1 MHASQGRRQVKR
13 TMVMAARALLFTS
26 TIAVALPAVGAGV
39 LPIANRTSFR
49 LGDAG
54 VTCTA
59 QSRATDVRLTG
70 IFDRAYVLT
79 CRDASSA
86 VGSVLAVRRPLDLA
100 SEPGMIKTGQL
111 VCGAAEQ
118 VSVQGI
124 GAVSGLSCRDE
135 AAKLDYKRYAVKR
148 GKTSYLVEGL
158 AGYDPA
164 LRLALASVVTDRPQT
179 GAVRVATTEV
189 SDAAAFARTQA
200 GSLDPAAARIE
211 AYALNNGGQFAQS
224 DQFFETI
231 AQRDRN
237 DVAAFAEALAN
248 QGLQQS
254 NLSNFSA
261 SARLLAQ
268 AEAKA
273 PRGDPVLQRLIRNY
287 RAINQ
292 LNQRQAEAALTELA
306 KPVAPI
312 ISSEDDDLRNG
323 LITMPLAEEI
333 NRESTAYK
341 QVNVDNGLRPA
352 ERAAVLDAQG
362 LQLSGIAL
370 RMTGKLAEARNDLSK
385 AQEKLQKV
393 REGKLA
399 SAGWLSADI
408 EVERAMV
415 AEAAGDSGSATGA
428 YDAAIQLLARNF
440 PDSPMLLAARA
451 RKAGFLAR
459 RGNVAEARAL
469 FAELVDQSA
478 SIPDSGI
485 ALRDLLTPYFE
496 MLAKDGSADS
506 AALMF
511 RAAQALSRPGVA
523 QTQAMLARQLSEGND
538 EAAALFRLAVTRT
551 REIARTE
558 GELTD
563 LAARKAPT
571 QADLDSMASAKSSL
585 EQMRA
590 DQTSLQSQ
598 LAAYPRYKVLAPQQT
613 DLGDLQAALRP
624 GEGYYKMMAVGD
636 RIYAVFATKGSA
648 RAMRIALN
656 RNMMAD
662 KVSLIRRS
670 ISRYEGD
677 EVVTDPFDADNAR
690 SLYLDLFGSIDGDV
704 QGLKHLIFEPDG
716 PMLQLPPYLL
726 ISKQSGLDAYKAR
739 LQVAGAD
746 VFDMRGVDWLG
757 RGREISISV
766 SPRSFLDVRAI
777 APSRA
782 RQAYLG
788 LGNNT
793 TVTVKPVAAV
803 ADDCD
808 WPVQTWQSPISP
820 AELTLAST
828 LFGPTHSALM
838 TGAAFTDTALLSNS
852 SLNDYRILHFA
863 THGLVT
869 APRPDCP
876 PRPAL
881 VTSFGGPGSDGLLSF
896 REIFDLKLDADVVI
910 LSACDTAGAASA
922 GASREAGV
930 MTGGN
935 YALDG
940 LVRAFIGAGARSVVA
955 SHWAVPDTYD
965 ATKRL
970 ISGLI
975 EARPGQPIADALEG
989 AQRGLMDDARTSH
1002 PFYWAAF
1009 IILGDGA
1016 KPLINT
1022 PIPALASKATA
1033 SR

>member
-1 MHASQGRRQVKR
+1 MTRPSAITARILLLASAIG
-13 TMVMAARALLFTS
+13 AA
-26 TIAVALPAVGAGV
+26 VPAIGASDM
-39 LPIANRTSFR
+39 PIANRTAFR

-54 VTCTA
+54 VMCTA
-59 QSRATDVRLTG
+59 QSRATDTRLTG

-79 CRDASSA
+79 CRDAASE
-86 VGSVLAVRRPLDLA
+86 VGSLLAVRRVVDPAL
-100 SEPGMIKTGQL
+100 EPSVIKTGAL
-111 VCGAAEQ
+111 TCAAPSSVTVEGAGTAT
-118 VSVQGI
+118 S
-124 GAVSGLSCRDE
+124 LTCRDQ
-135 AAKLDYKRYAVKR
+135 ASKLDYKRYSLTR
-148 GKTSYLVEGL
+148 GKTTYFVEGL

-164 LRLALASVVTDRPQT
+164 LRFALASVVSNRPQT

-224 DQFFETI
+224 DQFFETL
-231 AQRDRN
+231 ALRDRN
-237 DVAAFAEALAN
+237 DNAAFAEALAN

-254 NLSNFSA
+254 NLSNFNA
-261 SARLLAQ
+261 ALRLLAQ

-273 PRGDPVLQRLIRNY
+273 PRTDPVLQRLIRNF

-292 LNQRQAEAALTELA
+292 LNQRQAEAALAELTT
-306 KPVAPI
+306 PVAAI
-312 ISSEDDDLRNG
+312 EATEDEDLRTG
-323 LITMPLAEEI
+323 LITLPLADEI
-333 NRESTAYK
+333 NRESNAYK
-341 QVNVDNGLRPA
+341 QTNVDNGLRPS
-352 ERAAVLDAQG
+352 ERAAVLDAQA

-370 RMTGKLAEARNDLSK
+370 RKTGKLDQARADLTK
-385 AQEKLQKV
+385 AREKLQKV
-393 REGKLA
+393 RDGKLT
-399 SAGWLSADI
+399 SAGWLLADI
-408 EVERAMV
+408 DVERALV
-415 AEAAGDSGSATGA
+415 AEAAGDTRSAMGA
-428 YDAAIQLLARNF
+428 YDAAIAMLGRNF
-440 PDSPMLLAARA
+440 PDSPMLLASRA

-459 RGNVAEARAL
+459 RGDVPAARIL
-469 FAELVDQSA
+469 FGEVVNQSA

-485 ALRDLLTPYFE
+485 ALRFLLTPYFE
-496 MLAKDGSADS
+496 MLARDGSAES

-511 RAAQALSRPGVA
+511 RAAQALARPGVA
-523 QTQAMLARQLSEGND
+523 QTQAVLARQLSEGD
-538 EAAALFRLAVTRT
+538 SEASSLFRLAVART

-558 GELTD
+558 GELSD
-563 LAARKAPT
+563 LSARKAPT
-571 QADLDSMASAKSSL
+571 PADIGALAATKASLD
-585 EQMRA
+585 QMRA

-613 DLGDLQAALRP
+613 DLADVQAALRE

-636 RIYAVFATKGSA
+636 RLYAVFSTKGSA
-648 RAMRIALN
+648 RAMRLTPTG
-656 RNMMAD
+656 NMMAD
-662 KVSLIRRS
+662 KVSQIRRS
-670 ISRYEGD
+670 IVRTEGN
-677 EVVTDPFDADNAR
+677 EAVTDEFDVANAR
-690 SLYLDLFGSIDGDV
+690 SLYLELFGAIDNEV
-704 QGLKHLIFEPDG
+704 QALKHLVFEPDG

-726 ISKQSGLDAYKAR
+726 IAKQGGLDAYQAR
-739 LQVAGAD
+739 LKLPKAD
-746 VFDMRGVDWLG
+746 AFDMRGVDWLG
-757 RGREISISV
+757 RGRQISISV

-782 RQAYLG
+782 RGAYLG
-788 LGNNT
+788 LGDNT
-793 TVTVKPVAAV
+793 PVTIKPVAAV

-808 WPVQTWQSPISP
+808 WPVQIWQTPISS
-820 AELTLAST
+820 AELVLASKI
-828 LFGPTHSALM
+828 FGPSNSALM
-838 TGAAFTDTALLSNS
+838 TGAAFTDTALLK
-852 SLNDYRILHFA
+852 NDQLDQYRILHFA

-896 REIFDLKLDADVVI
+896 REVFDLKLDADVVI

-922 GASREAGV
+922 SASREAGI

-940 LVRAFIGAGARSVVA
+940 LVRAFIGAGARSVIA
-955 SHWAVPDTYD
+955 SHWPVPDSYD

-975 EARPGQPIADALEG
+975 EAKPGQPLADALAG
-989 AQRGLMDDARTSH
+989 AQRGLMDDAQTSH

-1016 KPLINT
+1016 KPLVNG
-1022 PIPALASKATA
+1022 PARTLASK
-1033 SR
+1033 

>member
-1 MHASQGRRQVKR
+1 MKRSAGLTARILLLASAI
-13 TMVMAARALLFTS
+13 AAGVP
-26 TIAVALPAVGAGV
+26 AVAASDM
-39 LPIANRTSFR
+39 PIANRTSFR

-54 VTCTA
+54 VMCTA
-59 QSRATDVRLTG
+59 LSRATDTRLTG

-86 VGSVLAVRRPLDLA
+86 VGSLLAVRRPVDPVR
-100 SEPGMIKTGQL
+100 EPGLIKTGAL
-111 VCGAAEQ
+111 TCSAPASVTVDNVGATD
-118 VSVQGI
+118 VI
-124 GAVSGLSCRDE
+124 TCRDE
-135 AAKLDYKRYAVKR
+135 AARLDYKRYWLTR
-148 GKTSYLVEGL
+148 GKTTYLVEGL

-164 LRLALASVVTDRPQT
+164 LRFALASVVSNRPQT
-179 GAVRVATTEV
+179 GAMRVATTEV

-224 DQFFETI
+224 DQYFETL
-231 AQRDRN
+231 ALRDRN
-237 DVAAFAEALAN
+237 DNAAFAEALAN

-254 NLSNFSA
+254 NLSNFNA
-261 SARLLAQ
+261 ALRLLAQ
-268 AEAKA
+268 AESKA
-273 PRGDPVLQRLIRNY
+273 PLNDPVLQRLIRNF

-292 LNQRQAEAALTELA
+292 LNQRDAEAALAELA

-312 ISSEDDDLRNG
+312 ISAEDEELRNG
-323 LITMPLAEEI
+323 LITLPLAEEI
-333 NRESTAYK
+333 NRDNSSFRQA
-341 QVNVDNGLRPA
+341 NVDNGLRPA
-352 ERAAVLDAQG
+352 ERATVLDAQA

-370 RMTGKLAEARNDLSK
+370 RRTGKLDQARSDLDK
-385 AQEKLQKV
+385 AQAKLRGV
-393 REGKLA
+393 RDGKLT
-399 SAGWLSADI
+399 SAGWLVADI
-408 EVERAMV
+408 DVERALV
-415 AEAAGDSGSATGA
+415 AEAAGDAGSAVGA
-428 YDAAIQLLARNF
+428 YDAAIALLARNF
-440 PDSPMLLAARA
+440 PDSPMLLASRA

-459 RGNVAEARAL
+459 RGDEAGSRTL
-469 FAELVDQSA
+469 FGEVVDQSA

-496 MLAKDGSADS
+496 MLARDGSAES

-511 RAAQALSRPGVA
+511 RASQALARPGVA
-523 QTQAMLARQLSEGND
+523 QTQAVLARQLSEGD
-538 EAAALFRLAVTRT
+538 GEASALFRLAVKRT

-558 GELTD
+558 GELSD
-563 LAARKAPT
+563 LSAKRAPT
-571 QADLDSMASAKSSL
+571 PAEQEALVVARSSL

-598 LAAYPRYKVLAPQQT
+598 LAAYPRYKVLAPQKT
-613 DLGDLQAALRP
+613 DLADVQAVLRD

-636 RIYAVFATKGSA
+636 RLYAVFATKAGA
-648 RAMRIALN
+648 RAMRIATN

-662 KVSLIRRS
+662 KVAQIRRS
-670 ISRYEGD
+670 IVRYEGD
-677 EVVTDPFDADNAR
+677 EAVTDPFDVDNAR
-690 SLYLDLFGSIDGDV
+690 SLYLELFGAIDGEV
-704 QGLKHLIFEPDG
+704 QALKHLVFEPDG

-726 ISKQSGLDAYKAR
+726 IAKQGGLDAYKAR
-739 LQVAGAD
+739 LAQPKGD
-746 VFDMRGVDWLG
+746 PFDMRGVDWLG

-788 LGNNT
+788 LGNNAP
-793 TVTVKPVAAV
+793 VTVKPVAAV
-803 ADDCD
+803 ADECD
-808 WPVQTWQSPISP
+808 WPVQTWQTPISA
-820 AELTLAST
+820 AELNIAQSI
-828 LFGPTHSALM
+828 FGPARSTLM
-838 TGAAFTDTALLSNS
+838 TGAAFTDTALLKNDQ
-852 SLNDYRILHFA
+852 LDDYRILHFA

-922 GASREAGV
+922 SASREAGV

-940 LVRAFIGAGARSVVA
+940 LVRAFIGAGARSVIA
-955 SHWAVPDTYD
+955 SHWPVPDNYD

-970 ISGLI
+970 ISGVV
-975 EARPGQPIADALEG
+975 EAKPGQALADALEG
-989 AQRGLMDDARTSH
+989 AQRGLMDDPDTSH

-1016 KPLINT
+1016 KPLVSANPQAI
-1022 PIPALASKATA
+1022 A

>member
-1 MHASQGRRQVKR
+1 MTRSS
-13 TMVMAARALLFTS
+13 VMTARILLLVS
-26 TIAVALPAVGAGV
+26 AVGAAVPALGASN

-54 VTCTA
+54 VMCTA
-59 QSRATDVRLTG
+59 QSRATDTRLTG

-86 VGSVLAVRRPLDLA
+86 VGSLIAVRRPVDPA
-100 SEPGMIKTGQL
+100 REPGFIKTGAL
-111 VCGAAEQ
+111 TCGAASR
-118 VSVQGI
+118 VVVD
-124 GAVSGLSCRDE
+124 GAGSAESLTCRDE
-135 AAKLDYKRYAVKR
+135 TSRLDYKRYWMTR
-148 GKTSYLVEGL
+148 GKTTYLVEGL

-164 LRLALASVVTDRPQT
+164 LRFALASVVSNRPQT
-179 GAVRVATTEV
+179 GAMRVATTEV

-224 DQFFETI
+224 DQYFETL
-231 AQRDRN
+231 ALRDRN
-237 DVAAFAEALAN
+237 DNSAFAEALAN

-254 NLSNFSA
+254 NLSNFNA
-261 SARLLAQ
+261 AVRLLAQ

-273 PRGDPVLQRLIRNY
+273 PLSDPVLQRLIRNF

-292 LNQRQAEAALTELA
+292 LNQRNAEGALAELA

-312 ISSEDDDLRNG
+312 VSAEDEELRNG
-323 LITMPLAEEI
+323 LITLPLADEI
-333 NRESTAYK
+333 NRESNAYK
-341 QVNVDNGLRPA
+341 QANVDNGLRPA
-352 ERAAVLDAQG
+352 ERATVLDAQA

-370 RMTGKLAEARNDLSK
+370 RRTGKLAQARADLDK
-385 AQEKLQKV
+385 AQAKLRGV
-393 REGKLA
+393 RDGKLT
-399 SAGWLSADI
+399 SAGWLVADI
-408 EVERAMV
+408 DVERALV
-415 AEAAGDSGSATGA
+415 AEAAGDAGSATGA
-428 YDAAIQLLARNF
+428 YDSAIALLAKNF
-440 PDSPMLLAARA
+440 PDSPMLLASRA

-459 RGNVAEARAL
+459 RGDLAASRTL
-469 FAELVDQSA
+469 FGEVVDQSSA
-478 SIPDSGI
+478 IADSGI

-496 MLAKDGSADS
+496 MLARDGSADS

-511 RAAQALSRPGVA
+511 RASQALARPGVA
-523 QTQAMLARQLSEGND
+523 QTQAVLARQLSEGD
-538 EAAALFRLAVTRT
+538 GEASSLFRLAVNRT
-551 REIARTE
+551 RQIARTE
-558 GELTD
+558 GEVSDLT
-563 LAARKAPT
+563 AKKAPT
-571 QADLDSMASAKSSL
+571 PADLEALAAARSSL
-585 EQMRA
+585 DQMRA

-613 DLGDLQAALRP
+613 NLVDVQSALRD

-636 RIYAVFATKGSA
+636 HLYAVFATKGSA
-648 RAMRIALN
+648 RAMRIAPT

-662 KVSLIRRS
+662 KVSQIRRS
-670 ISRYEGD
+670 IVRYEG
-677 EVVTDPFDADNAR
+677 EEAVTDPFDADNAR
-690 SLYLDLFGSIDGDV
+690 SLYLELFGPIDGEV
-704 QGLKHLIFEPDG
+704 QALKHLVFEPDG

-726 ISKQSGLDAYKAR
+726 IAKQAGLDAYKAR
-739 LQVAGAD
+739 LQQPKAD
-746 VFDMRGVDWLG
+746 AFDMRGVDWLG

-788 LGNNT
+788 LGNNAP
-793 TVTVKPVAAV
+793 VTVKPVAAV

-808 WPVQTWQSPISP
+808 WPVQTWQTPISP
-820 AELTLAST
+820 AELVVAQTI
-828 LFGPTHSALM
+828 FGPTKSTLM
-838 TGAAFTDTALLSNS
+838 TGAAFTDTALLKDTH
-852 SLNDYRILHFA
+852 LDDYRILHFA

-869 APRPDCP
+869 APRADCP

-922 GASREAGV
+922 SASREAGV

-940 LVRAFIGAGARSVVA
+940 LVRAFIGAGARSVIA
-955 SHWAVPDTYD
+955 SHWPVPDTYN

-970 ISGLI
+970 ISGVI
-975 EARPGQPIADALEG
+975 EARPGQPLAEALEN
-989 AQRGLMDDARTSH
+989 AQRGLMDDPETSH

-1016 KPLINT
+1016 KPLVSANPQAI
-1022 PIPALASKATA
+1022 A

>member
-1 MHASQGRRQVKR
+1 MIRI
-13 TMVMAARALLFTS
+13 TAATTRLLLLSSALGWAAP
-26 TIAVALPAVGAGV
+26 AVAATA

-54 VTCTA
+54 VMCTA
-59 QSRATDVRLTG
+59 QSRATDPRLKG
-70 IFDRAYVLT
+70 IFDRGYMLT

-86 VGSVLAVRRPLDLA
+86 VGSLIAVRRPVDPATEPSALNA
-100 SEPGMIKTGQL
+100 SN
-111 VCGAAEQ
+111 VSCGAPSRVIVE
-118 VSVQGI
+118 
-124 GAVSGLSCRDE
+124 GAGSALSLSCRNE
-135 AAKLDYKRYAVKR
+135 TAKLDYKRYALTR
-148 GKTSYLVEGL
+148 GKTTYLVEGL

-164 LRLALASVVTDRPQT
+164 LRLALASVVSDRPQS
-179 GAVRVATTEV
+179 GAVRVATTEI

-231 AQRDRN
+231 ALRDQK
-237 DVAAFAEALAN
+237 DPSAFAEALAN

-254 NLSNFSA
+254 NLSNFNA
-261 SARLLAQ
+261 AIRLFAQ

-273 PRGDPVLQRLIRNY
+273 PRTDPVLQRLFRNY

-292 LNQRQAEAALTELA
+292 LNQRQPEAALVELA
-306 KPVAPI
+306 KQVTAI
-312 ISSEDDDLRNG
+312 QSTEDEELRNG
-323 LITMPLAEEI
+323 LITLPLADEI
-333 NRESTAYK
+333 NRESSAYK
-341 QVNVDNGLRPA
+341 QVNVGNALRPA
-352 ERAAVLDAQG
+352 ERAAVLDAQA
-362 LQLSGIAL
+362 LQLSGMAL
-370 RMTGKLAEARNDLSK
+370 RMTGKLAEAETNLSK
-385 AQEKLQKV
+385 AQTKLKKV
-393 REGKLA
+393 RDGRLA

-408 EVERAMV
+408 EVERALV
-415 AEAAGDSGSATGA
+415 AEDGGNRGSASSA
-428 YDAAIQLLARNF
+428 YDSAIAVLARNY

-451 RKAGFLAR
+451 RKAAFLAR
-459 RGNVAEARAL
+459 SGDLPAARAL
-469 FAELVDQSA
+469 FAEVVDQSA
-478 SIPDSGI
+478 LIPDSGI
-485 ALRDLLTPYFE
+485 ALRDLLSPYFE
-496 MLAKDGSADS
+496 LLAKDGSAAS

-511 RAAQALSRPGVA
+511 RGAQALARPGVA
-523 QTQAMLARQLSEGND
+523 QTQAVLARQLSEGD
-538 EAAALFRLAVTRT
+538 GEASALFRLAVTRT

-558 GELTD
+558 AEVSDLSAKKAPSPAD
-563 LAARKAPT
+563 LATLAATKT
-571 QADLDSMASAKSSL
+571 SL
-585 EQMRA
+585 EQMRS
-590 DQTSLQSQ
+590 DQTNLQSQ

-613 DLGDLQAALRP
+613 DLADLQAALRP

-636 RIYAVFATKGSA
+636 RLYAVFATHESS
-648 RAMRIALN
+648 RSMRIGLN
-656 RNMMAD
+656 RNVMAD
-662 KVSLIRRS
+662 KVSQIRSTILRFDN
-670 ISRYEGD
+670 GQPT
-677 EVVTDPFDADNAR
+677 TDPFDADNAR
-690 SLYLDLFGSIDGDV
+690 SLYLDLFAPIDGEI
-704 QGLKHLIFEPDG
+704 QGLKHLVFEPDG

-726 ISKQSGLDAYKAR
+726 IAKQAGLDAYKAR
-739 LQVAGAD
+739 LKLANAD
-746 VFDMRGVDWLG
+746 EFDMRGIDWLG

-782 RQAYLG
+782 RNAYLG
-788 LGNNT
+788 LGDNAP
-793 TVTVKPVAAV
+793 VTVKPVAAV

-808 WPVQTWQSPISP
+808 WPVQEWQSPISP
-820 AELTLAST
+820 AELKLASAV
-828 LFGPTHSALM
+828 FGPGNSKLL
-838 TGAAFTDTALLSNS
+838 TGAEFTDTALLKDNQ
-852 SLNDYRILHFA
+852 LDNYRILHFA

-910 LSACDTAGAASA
+910 LSACDTAGAATT
-922 GASREAGV
+922 GASREAGI

-940 LVRAFIGAGARSVVA
+940 LVRAFIGAGARSVIA
-955 SHWAVPDTYD
+955 SHWPVPDAYD

-975 EARPGQPIADALEG
+975 EARPGEPLAQALG
-989 AQRGLMDDARTSH
+989 DAQRGLMDDAQTSH

-1016 KPLINT
+1016 KPLIST
-1022 PIPALASKATA
+1022 PAPALASKQVV

>member
-1 MHASQGRRQVKR
+1 MTITSAMSRVLLLASTVAI
-13 TMVMAARALLFTS
+13 AA
-26 TIAVALPAVGAGV
+26 PAIGASV
-39 LPIANRTSFR
+39 VPIANRTSFR
-49 LGDAG
+49 LGNAG
-54 VTCTA
+54 VMCTA
-59 QSRATDVRLTG
+59 QSRATDPRLTG

-79 CRDASSA
+79 CRDAASA
-86 VGSVLAVRRPLDLA
+86 VGSLLAVRRAVDPA
-100 SEPGMIKTGQL
+100 REPGMIKTATL
-111 VCGAAEQ
+111 SCGAAS
-118 VSVQGI
+118 SVAI
-124 GAVSGLSCRDE
+124 DGAGTASSLTCRDD
-135 AAKLDYKRYAVKR
+135 ASRLDYKRYSLSR
-148 GKTSYLVEGL
+148 GKTTYFVEGL

-164 LRLALASVVTDRPQT
+164 LRLALASVVSNRPQA
-179 GAVRVATTEV
+179 GVLRVATTEV
-189 SDAAAFARTQA
+189 SDASAFARTQA

-224 DQFFETI
+224 NQFFETL
-231 AQRDRN
+231 ALRDRN
-237 DVAAFAEALAN
+237 DNGAFAEALAN

-261 SARLLAQ
+261 ALRLLAQ

-273 PRGDPVLQRLIRNY
+273 PRGDPVLQRLIRNF
-287 RAINQ
+287 RSINQ
-292 LNQRQAEAALTELA
+292 LNQRQPEAALAELA

-312 ISSEDDDLRNG
+312 ISVEDDELRNG

-341 QVNVDNGLRPA
+341 EVNIDDGLRPA
-352 ERAAVLDAQG
+352 ERAAVLDAQA

-370 RMTGKLAEARNDLSK
+370 RMTRKLDQARADLAKAQDKLQRVRDGKLTS
-385 AQEKLQKV
+385 
-393 REGKLA
+393 A
-399 SAGWLSADI
+399 SWLMADI
-408 EVERAMV
+408 DVERALV
-415 AEAAGDSGSATGA
+415 AEAAGDRSSALGA
-428 YDAAIQLLARNF
+428 YDAAIAILGKNF
-440 PDSPMLLAARA
+440 PDSPMLLASRA

-459 RGNVAEARAL
+459 RGDTAAARSL
-469 FAELVDQSA
+469 FAGVVDQSA
-478 SIPDSGI
+478 LIPDSGI

-496 MLAKDGSADS
+496 MLAREGSAEA

-511 RAAQALSRPGVA
+511 RAAQALARPGVA
-523 QTQAMLARQLSEGND
+523 QTQAVLARQLSEGD
-538 EAAALFRLAVTRT
+538 GEASALFRLAVART

-558 GELTD
+558 GELSELSTKKSPS
-563 LAARKAPT
+563 AADIAAIAATR
-571 QADLDSMASAKSSL
+571 SGL
-585 EQMRA
+585 EEMRA
-590 DQTSLQSQ
+590 NQTSLQSQ

-613 DLGDLQAALRP
+613 DLGDVQAVLRA
-624 GEGYYKMMAVGD
+624 GEGYYKMMSVGE
-636 RIYAVFATKGSA
+636 RLYAVFATASSA
-648 RAMRIALN
+648 RAMRIAPT

-670 ISRYEGD
+670 IVRMEG
-677 EVVTDPFDADNAR
+677 EEAVTDEFDADNAR
-690 SLYLDLFGSIDGDV
+690 SLYLELFGAIDGEV
-704 QGLKHLIFEPDG
+704 QALKHLVFEPDG

-726 ISKQSGLDAYKAR
+726 IARQGGLDAYKAR
-739 LQVAGAD
+739 IKLAKAD
-746 VFDMRGVDWLG
+746 PFDMRGIDWLG

-782 RQAYLG
+782 RGAYLG
-788 LGNNT
+788 LGGNAP
-793 TVTVKPVAAV
+793 VTIKPVAAV

-808 WPVQTWQSPISP
+808 WPVQTWQSPISS
-820 AELTLAST
+820 AELMLAST
-828 LFGPTHSALM
+828 IFGPSNSALM
-838 TGAAFTDTALLSNS
+838 TGAAFTDTALLN
-852 SLNDYRILHFA
+852 NDQLDKYRILHFA

-910 LSACDTAGAASA
+910 LSACDTAGAATAS
-922 GASREAGV
+922 ASREAGV

-940 LVRAFIGAGARSVVA
+940 LVRAFVGAGARSVIA
-955 SHWAVPDTYD
+955 SHWPVPDSYD

-975 EARPGQPIADALEG
+975 QAKPGQPLAGALET
-989 AQRGLMDDARTSH
+989 AQRGLMDDAQTSH

-1016 KPLINT
+1016 KPLVNA
-1022 PIPALASKATA
+1022 PARTLASNATA

>member
-1 MHASQGRRQVKR
+1 MTRTTAKTARILLLASAIGV
-13 TMVMAARALLFTS
+13 AA
-26 TIAVALPAVGAGV
+26 PAIGASV
-39 LPIANRTSFR
+39 VPIANRTSFR

-54 VTCTA
+54 VMCTA
-59 QSRATDVRLTG
+59 QSRATDTRLTG

-79 CRDASSA
+79 CRDAASA
-86 VGSVLAVRRPLDLA
+86 VGSLIAVRRPVDPA
-100 SEPGMIKTGQL
+100 REPGMIKTGAL
-111 VCGAAEQ
+111 TCGAASS
-118 VSVQGI
+118 VSVD
-124 GAVSGLSCRDE
+124 GAGTANSLTCRDE
-135 AAKLDYKRYAVKR
+135 ASKLDYKRYWLTR
-148 GKTSYLVEGL
+148 GKTTYFVEGL

-164 LRLALASVVTDRPQT
+164 LRFALGSVVTNRPQA

-224 DQFFETI
+224 DQFFETL
-231 AQRDRN
+231 ALRDRN
-237 DVAAFAEALAN
+237 DSAAFAEALAN

-254 NLSNFSA
+254 NLSNFNA
-261 SARLLAQ
+261 ALRLLAQ
-268 AEAKA
+268 AESKA
-273 PRGDPVLQRLIRNY
+273 PRSDPVLQRLIRNF
-287 RAINQ
+287 RSINQ
-292 LNQRQAEAALTELA
+292 LNQRQAEAALAELA

-312 ISSEDDDLRNG
+312 ISVEDDELRNG

-341 QVNVDNGLRPA
+341 QVNIDNGLRPA
-352 ERAAVLDAQG
+352 ERAAVLDAQA

-370 RMTGKLAEARNDLSK
+370 RMTGNLEQARRDLSK
-385 AQEKLQKV
+385 AQEKLQQV
-393 REGKLA
+393 RDGKLR
-399 SAGWLSADI
+399 SAGWLMADI
-408 EVERAMV
+408 DVERALV
-415 AEAAGDSGSATGA
+415 AEASGDSSSALGA
-428 YDAAIQLLARNF
+428 YDAAIAILGKNF
-440 PDSPMLLAARA
+440 PDSPMLLASRA

-459 RGNVAEARAL
+459 RGNVPAARAL
-469 FAELVDQSA
+469 FGEVVDQSA
-478 SIPDSGI
+478 LIPDSGI
-485 ALRDLLTPYFE
+485 ALRDLLIPYFE
-496 MLAKDGSADS
+496 MLARDGSAES

-511 RAAQALSRPGVA
+511 RAAQALARPGVA
-523 QTQAMLARQLSEGND
+523 QTQAVLARQLSEGD
-538 EAAALFRLAVTRT
+538 GEASSLFRLAVART
-551 REIARTE
+551 REIARTDAE
-558 GELTD
+558 LGELSVKKSPT
-563 LAARKAPT
+563 AADITA
-571 QADLDSMASAKSSL
+571 MAATKSSL

-613 DLGDLQAALRP
+613 DLGDVQAALRA
-624 GEGYYKMMAVGD
+624 GEGYYKMMVVGD
-636 RIYAVFATKGSA
+636 RIYSVFATKGTA
-648 RAMRIALN
+648 RAMRMAPT

-662 KVSLIRRS
+662 KVSQIRRS
-670 ISRYEGD
+670 IVRMEGD
-677 EVVTDPFDADNAR
+677 EEVTDQFDADNAR
-690 SLYLDLFGSIDGDV
+690 SLYLELFGPIDGDV
-704 QGLKHLIFEPDG
+704 QALKHLIFEPDG

-726 ISKQSGLDAYKAR
+726 IAKQGGLDAYKAR
-739 LQVAGAD
+739 LTLPKAD
-746 VFDMRGVDWLG
+746 AYDMRGIDWLG
-757 RGREISISV
+757 RDREISISV

-782 RQAYLG
+782 REAYLG
-788 LGNNT
+788 LGDNAP
-793 TVTVKPVAAV
+793 VTVKPVAAV

-808 WPVQTWQSPISP
+808 WPVQTWQSPISS
-820 AELTLAST
+820 AELVLASKI
-828 LFGPTHSALM
+828 FGPSNSALM
-838 TGAAFTDTALLSNS
+838 TGAAFTDTALLK
-852 SLNDYRILHFA
+852 NDQLDQYRILHFA

-922 GASREAGV
+922 SASREAGI

-940 LVRAFIGAGARSVVA
+940 LVRAFIGAGARSVIA
-955 SHWAVPDTYD
+955 SHWPVPDNYN

-975 EARPGQPIADALEG
+975 EAKPGQPLADALAG
-989 AQRGLMDDARTSH
+989 AQRGLMDDPQTSH

-1016 KPLINT
+1016 KPLVNARA
-1022 PIPALASKATA
+1022 PAVA

>member
-1 MHASQGRRQVKR
+1 MTRDLAK
-13 TMVMAARALLFTS
+13 TARLLLLAS
-26 TIAVALPAVGAGV
+26 TIAAAWPATAATE

-54 VTCTA
+54 VMCTA
-59 QSRATDVRLTG
+59 QSRSTDTRLTN

-79 CRDASSA
+79 CRDAASA
-86 VGSVLAVRRPLDLA
+86 VGSLLAVRRSVDLA
-100 SEPGMIKTGQL
+100 AESGFIKTGALTCSAPQS
-111 VCGAAEQ
+111 VVVDGAGAAT
-118 VSVQGI
+118 
-124 GAVSGLSCRDE
+124 AVNCRDG
-135 AAKLDYKRYAVKR
+135 ASKLDYKRYALTR
-148 GKTSYLVEGL
+148 GKTTYFVEGL

-164 LRLALASVVTDRPQT
+164 LRLALASVVSNKKQA

-200 GSLDPAAARIE
+200 GSLDAAAARVQ
-211 AYALNNGGQFAQS
+211 AYQLNNGGQFAQS
-224 DQFFETI
+224 DQFFENI
-231 AQRDRN
+231 AQRDRG
-237 DVAAFAEALAN
+237 DSASYAEALAN

-254 NLSNFSA
+254 NLSNFTA
-261 SARLLAQ
+261 STRLLAQ
-268 AEAKA
+268 ADARA
-273 PRGDPVLQRLIRNY
+273 PRGDAVLQRLIRNY

-292 LNQRQAEAALTELA
+292 LNQRQAEAALEELG
-306 KPVAPI
+306 KTVAAI
-312 ISSEDDDLRNG
+312 ISVEDEELRNG
-323 LITMPLAEEI
+323 LITLPLADEI

-341 QVNVDNGLRPA
+341 QVNIDQGLRPA
-352 ERAAVLDAQG
+352 ERAAVLDAQA
-362 LQLSGIAL
+362 LQLSGIAR
-370 RMTGKLAEARNDLSK
+370 RMTGQLDAARSDLTKS
-385 AQEKLQKV
+385 QEKLKSV
-393 REGKLA
+393 RDGKLA

-408 EVERAMV
+408 EIERALV
-415 AEAAGDSGSATGA
+415 AEAANDAGSAIGA
-428 YDAAIQLLARNF
+428 YNSAIQLLARNY
-440 PDSPMLLAARA
+440 PDSPMLLAAWARRA
-451 RKAGFLAR
+451 GYMMR
-459 RGNVAEARAL
+459 RGNTAEARTA
-469 FAELVDQSA
+469 FAEVVDKSALV
-478 SIPDSGI
+478 PDSGI
-485 ALRDLLTPYFE
+485 ALRDLLTPYFDL
-496 MLAKDGSADS
+496 LAQDGSAES
-506 AALMF
+506 AKLMF
-511 RAAQALSRPGVA
+511 RAAQALARPGVA
-523 QTQAMLARQLSEGND
+523 QTQAVLARQLSEGD
-538 EAAALFRLAVTRT
+538 GEASALFRLAVSRT

-558 GELTD
+558 AEISD
-563 LAARKAPT
+563 LSAKKAPT
-571 QADLDSMASAKSSL
+571 PIDVASLASAKSSL
-585 EQMRA
+585 DAMRA

-613 DLGDLQAALRP
+613 DLVDLQAALRP
-624 GEGYYKMMAVGD
+624 GEGYYKMLAVSD
-636 RIYAVFATKGSA
+636 RLYAVFATKGGA
-648 RAMRIALN
+648 RAMRIAPT

-662 KVSLIRRS
+662 KVSQIRRT
-670 ISRYEGD
+670 IVRYEGE

-690 SLYLDLFGSIDGDV
+690 SLYLELFGAIDGEV
-704 QGLKHLIFEPDG
+704 QGIKHLIFEPDG

-726 ISKQSGLDAYKAR
+726 IAKQAGLDAYKAR
-739 LQVAGAD
+739 LAAANAD
-746 VFDMRGVDWLG
+746 AFDMRGIDWLG

-782 RQAYLG
+782 RSAYLG

-793 TVTVKPVAAV
+793 PVTIKPVAAV

-820 AELTLAST
+820 AELVLAQT
-828 LFGPTHSALM
+828 VFGPSRSALM
-838 TGAAFTDTALLSNS
+838 TGAAFTDTALLADNQ
-852 SLNDYRILHFA
+852 LDNYRILHFA

-922 GASREAGV
+922 SASREAGI

-940 LVRAFIGAGARSVVA
+940 LVRAFIGAGARSVIA
-955 SHWAVPDTYD
+955 SHWPVPDSYD

-975 EARPGQPIADALEG
+975 EAKPGQALADALEG
-989 AQRGLMDDARTSH
+989 AQRGLMDDAQTSH

-1016 KPLINT
+1016 KPLVSARA
-1022 PIPALASKATA
+1022 PAVA